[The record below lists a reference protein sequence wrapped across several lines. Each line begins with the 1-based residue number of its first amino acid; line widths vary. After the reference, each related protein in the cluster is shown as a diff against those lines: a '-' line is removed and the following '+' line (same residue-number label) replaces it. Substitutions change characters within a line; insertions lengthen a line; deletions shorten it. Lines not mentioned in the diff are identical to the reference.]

1 MTDPQEV
8 VLPVCRSLPVSPDR
22 LRPFHAGNKPNEHP
36 LTGGFLPSVGQET
49 IGFHSKTRR
58 LCGLSDAASIASVGN
73 ANLSPLSKKKKT
85 SSMYVLIVF

>member
-49 IGFHSKTRR
+49 IGFHSK
-58 LCGLSDAASIASVGN
+58 IAGVGN
-73 ANLSPLSKKKKT
+73 WT
-85 SSMYVLIVF
+85 HGWTH